1 VHVIGAGPAGLE
13 AARVA
18 AHRGHA
24 VTVHERT
31 RAVGGLAVLA
41 GPGRPLA
48 EWLAAEIAR
57 LGVDVSLGDPVT
69 EAHTLGVDRSDVIEC
84 TGSQPGRPAV
94 ELENGACL
102 FDIVDVVRGAVS
114 LPDDGD
120 VALLDPIGGPI
131 AVALAESLA
140 GRAILVTQD
149 HIAGNQLSL
158 SGDLAAANTRLAQAG
173 VRIERRTIPRVV
185 TASGVTVSD
194 RFTGERR
201 TIRCVAVIDC
211 GYRLP
216 TPSLDGVTN
225 RAGDCVAPRTLYEA
239 ILEGRRA
246 ALAI

>member
-1 VHVIGAGPAGLE
+1 
-13 AARVA
+13 
-18 AHRGHA
+18 
-24 VTVHERT
+24 
-31 RAVGGLAVLA
+31 
-41 GPGRPLA
+41 
-48 EWLAAEIAR
+48 
-57 LGVDVSLGDPVT
+57 
-69 EAHTLGVDRSDVIEC
+69 
-84 TGSQPGRPAV
+84 
-94 ELENGACL
+94 
-102 FDIVDVVRGAVS
+102 
-114 LPDDGD
+114 
-120 VALLDPIGGPI
+120 LLDPIGGPI